1 MNEDP
6 IQETIRE
13 NPLNTL
19 VALCKYLAEFEDK
32 KGKLE
37 EELKYVEQRIK
48 DLSTRSIP
56 DLMQTINLTEL
67 RLTDG
72 RKIAV
77 RPDIVASVS
86 KERMPQVLEWLH
98 AHNAQAIAK
107 QKLMVDI
114 NNLTETERAA
124 LTQAVENLGAR
135 PTIDASIHPSTL
147 RAFVKEQ
154 LEQGT
159 PDFPRELFGV
169 HEGSKAVIST
179 GR

>member
-1 MNEDP
+1 MTDDP
-6 IQETIRE
+6 IQQTIRE
-13 NPLNTL
+13 NPLDTI
-19 VALCKYLAEFEDK
+19 VALCQMLASLEDEIAAM
-32 KGKLE
+32 E
-37 EELKYVEQRIK
+37 EQMKEKQARIK
-48 DLSTRSIP
+48 DLSTRQIP
-56 DLMQTINLTEL
+56 DLMSSIRLTEL

-72 RKIAV
+72 RKIAI
-77 RPDIVASVS
+77 RPDILASVS
-86 KERMPQVLEWLH
+86 KERMPQVLAWLQ

-114 NNLTETERAA
+114 NDLTEPERAA

-147 RAFVKEQ
+147 RSFVKEQ

-169 HEGSKAVIST
+169 HEGSKAVITT

>member
-1 MNEDP
+1 MTEDP

-13 NPLNTL
+13 NPLDTL

-56 DLMQTINLTEL
+56 DLMQAINLTEL

-77 RPDIVASVS
+77 RPDIMASVS
-86 KERMPQVLEWLH
+86 KERMPQVLAWLH

-114 NNLTETERAA
+114 NDLPQAAVIAMEDAARA
-124 LTQAVENLGAR
+124 LGAR

-169 HEGSKAVIST
+169 HEGSKAVITT

>member
-1 MNEDP
+1 MN
-6 IQETIRE
+6 E
-13 NPLNTL
+13 NPLDNL
-19 VALCKYLAEFEDK
+19 IALCKHLDEFENRRDR
-32 KGKLE
+32 LE

-56 DLMQTINLTEL
+56 DLMRAVNLTEL

-72 RKIAV
+72 QRISV

-86 KERMPQVLEWLH
+86 KERMPQVLAWLQ

-107 QKLMVDI
+107 QKLVVDI
-114 NNLTETERAA
+114 NDLPKETVIAMENAA
-124 LTQAVENLGAR
+124 IALGAK
-135 PTIDASIHPSTL
+135 PTMDASIHPSTL

-169 HEGSKAVIST
+169 HEGSKAVITT